1 MAAPLE
7 STNAIPTATPKRK
20 RRQRARVTTTTTT
33 THAMEMDT
41 DGASGAGTVDGAGNA
56 GPNALPRAAGRKPRR
71 KHKTK
76 TTSGGGEGGEGGGEG
91 VDMDTEVA
99 PAGDAMAVD
108 GAAAERTSAKPRF
121 GKVKPGELMTS
132 KLSFR
137 RIPVPPHRLT
147 PLQKDWLKLYSP
159 LVEHM
164 KLQVRVNLKAKA
176 VEMRTCP
183 QTEDAG
189 ALQKG
194 ADFVKAYCLGFE
206 IEDAIALLRLDDLFI
221 DTFEI
226 KDVKTLAG
234 DNLSRAV
241 GRIVGK
247 DGKTKFAIENTSRTR
262 VVIADTK
269 IHILGSFAN
278 IRVARDAVVALILGS
293 TPGKVYSH
301 LRTVSARMK
310 ERF

>member
-1 MAAPLE
+1 MAR
-7 STNAIPTATPKRK
+7 IPTDPTAAAGNPTGVAAVKKAKKTKKPKK
-20 RRQRARVTTTTTT
+20 VTT
-33 THAMEMDT
+33 AMEVDNGAEAPAASSSASVPMET
-41 DGASGAGTVDGAGNA
+41 DGSAAVAMEVD
-56 GPNALPRAAGRKPRR
+56 
-71 KHKTK
+71 
-76 TTSGGGEGGEGGGEG
+76 
-91 VDMDTEVA
+91 A
-99 PAGDAMAVD
+99 PAGGDIAVEKVFKKSAASKKMKAQA
-108 GAAAERTSAKPRF
+108 GTTAAAKPTF
-121 GKVKPGELMTS
+121 KKLKPSELKESS
-132 KLSFR
+132 KDMR
-137 RIPVPPHRLT
+137 RVPVPPHRLT

-176 VEMRTCP
+176 VEMRSCP

-206 IEDAIALLRLDDLFI
+206 IDDAIALLRMDDLFV

-234 DNLSRAV
+234 DNLSRAI

-278 IRVARDAVVALILGS
+278 IRVARDAVVSLILGS
-293 TPGKVYSH
+293 TPGKVYSQ
-301 LRTVSARMK
+301 LRTISSRMK